1 MEKKLPVFYTTKI
14 LKNLDINNYYQLK
27 QQMNN
32 SNLGNGKGGDA
43 DSHIETGAPLPNF
56 NTNIQLATIAPVY
69 GIQSQQQPDYLDYD
83 QKGRGIVST
92 MFTNSG
98 ISYLGGVIVG
108 GVYGLQEG
116 LRNTP
121 SSRWKVKLNSVLNHC
136 GRYGSQVGNMMGAT
150 AILYSLYEGLADS
163 VSFFI
168 SRSPRC
174 PLDIG
179 MLLLFG
185 FNHCVYQLTIISTW
199 NSCCIY

>member
-1 MEKKLPVFYTTKI
+1 
-14 LKNLDINNYYQLK
+14 
-27 QQMNN
+27 
-32 SNLGNGKGGDA
+32 
-43 DSHIETGAPLPNF
+43 
-56 NTNIQLATIAPVY
+56 
-69 GIQSQQQPDYLDYD
+69 
-83 QKGRGIVST
+83 

-163 VSFFI
+163 VSLLVSCLTLSLMMMVAAGESLCLMLECCFFF
-168 SRSPRC
+168 R
-174 PLDIG
+174 
-179 MLLLFG
+179 LLIAFIL
-185 FNHCVYQLTIISTW
+185 IID
-199 NSCCIY
+199 